1 MGEFVAEELPIL
13 VVGGGIAGMAV
24 GILLAEQGFAVDLVE
39 LDPQWR
45 VYGAGITITG
55 PTYRAFA
62 ALGLLDE
69 LQENGFGA
77 RGGTRIC
84 DAGGAVLNE
93 LPTEPIGPGMPPI
106 GGIMRPRLHELLSKR
121 TCESGVRV
129 RLGVTQAGWVDEG
142 TRVRVSFTDDTEG
155 TYFAVIV
162 ADGALSRTRQSL
174 FPGAPGA
181 CYTGQYCWRL
191 SAARP
196 PEIDRGYIFMGGK
209 VFAGLIPTSASGMYL
224 WLLETRA
231 EKGRVDSTELYRQL
245 AGLMAPFGGVLAEL
259 REELHADSNIV
270 RRPLTALLMPRPW
283 YRGRI
288 ILIGDA
294 AHSTTPHLASGAGI
308 AVEDAIVLATLLAAG
323 GVVSDAFAAFMDLRW
338 ERCRDVVETS
348 VAVGALQQS
357 GASPAEFGRVVGAA
371 ENRLRADIWSG
382 AMPPAAHHAETH

>member
-1 MGEFVAEELPIL
+1 MAELLPIL

-24 GILLAEQGFAVDLVE
+24 GISLAQQGFAVDLVE

-69 LQENGFGA
+69 LQEHGFGA
-77 RGGTRIC
+77 AGGTRIC
-84 DAGGAVLNE
+84 DARGTILNA

-121 TCESGVRV
+121 TRDSGVHV
-129 RLGVTQAGWVDEG
+129 RLGVTQAGWADEG
-142 TRVRVSFTDDTEG
+142 TRVRVSLTDGTEG
-155 TYFAVIV
+155 TYSAVVV
-162 ADGALSRTRQSL
+162 ADGALSRTRHAL
-174 FPGAPGA
+174 FPAAPEA
-181 CYTGQYCWRL
+181 RYTGQYCWRL

-196 PEIDRGYIFMGGK
+196 PEIDRGYIFMSGK

-224 WLLETRA
+224 WLLEIRA
-231 EKGRVDSTELYRQL
+231 EKARVDSSELHRQL
-245 AGLMAPFGGVLAEL
+245 AGIMAPFGGVLGEL
-259 REELHADSNIV
+259 REGLHADSNIV
-270 RRPLTALLMPRPW
+270 CRPLTALLMPRPW

-308 AVEDAIVLATLLAAG
+308 AVEDAIVLGTLLAAG
-323 GVVSDAFAAFMDLRW
+323 GEVSEVFAAFMDLRW

-348 VAVGALQQS
+348 VAIGALQQS

-371 ENRLRADIWSG
+371 EHRLRADIWSG
-382 AMPPAAHHAETH
+382 AIPPAAHRAETH